1 MGAKDKAMFKADRA
15 AALVSDRAGKCAL
28 EANSCFRKRVAQE
41 DGYY

>member
-1 MGAKDKAMFKADRA
+1 MDAKDKAMFKADRA
-15 AALVSDRAGKCAL
+15 AALVSDMEGKCTL